1 MFHISSLPRIL
12 IITISAA
19 AVTLALRAQDVPT
32 DMPHARAR
40 AMFPEELYLNAQSQ
54 LPASLDAIRPPTTA
68 GAPFNVVYGWFPYWT
83 SSSATTTMRSN
94 LLTHIAWFS
103 VGVDTA
109 TGALGS
115 LETWKNTQVVTWAR
129 SKGLKV
135 HLTITCFGSSELRA
149 LLGSDARRARC
160 IAEIA
165 AAVNLRQAD
174 GVNIDFESLPSSQ
187 RANMVSFMQGLRRAL
202 PLKELTMATP
212 SVDWNKSWD
221 LAALSSICD
230 FLILMGYDYYWSG
243 SSTAGPVAP
252 LRGETYN
259 VSKSIDAHLNA
270 GVDPSRLVVAV
281 PLYGRTWTVSTTARK
296 ADVISGTTSATPTFS
311 SSQTLQGFGSR
322 THDEATSVSWFND
335 QDGTTIKQT
344 WIDDSLSLDAK
355 YRHIKSKGLRGVGFW
370 ALGYDGGRSSM
381 WDGLQSMT
389 TSTCIR
395 DGAAE
400 VTVAADDQQVEIFTL
415 LGQRVFSGA
424 RRDVPSARLPSG
436 VYLEFDGRRSV
447 IIQR

>member
-1 MFHISSLPRIL
+1 MTLLTYTTRRIL
-12 IITISAA
+12 L
-19 AVTLALRAQDVPT
+19 VLALVATLTVSRSQDVPT
-32 DMPHARAR
+32 DMPHAHAR
-40 AMFPEELYLNAQSQ
+40 EMFPEALYLNAQSQ
-54 LPASLDAIRPPTTA
+54 LPTSFDAIRPTTTT
-68 GAPFNVVYGWFPYWT
+68 GAPFNVVYGWYPYWT
-83 SSSATTTMRSN
+83 SSSATTTMRPN

-115 LETWKNTQVVTWAR
+115 LDAWKNTQVVTWAK

-135 HLTITCFGSSELRA
+135 HLTITCFGSTELRA

-160 IAEIA
+160 IAEIT

-174 GVNIDFESLPSSQ
+174 GVNIDFEGLPSSQ
-187 RANMVSFMQGLRRAL
+187 RASMVSFMQALRKAM

-212 SVDWNKSWD
+212 SVDWSKSWD
-221 LAALSSICD
+221 LATLSTICD

-252 LRGETYN
+252 LRGETYT
-259 VSKSIDAHLNA
+259 VAKSIDAHLNA

-296 ADVISGTTSATPTFS
+296 ADVISGTTSATPTYS
-311 SSQTLQGFGSR
+311 SSHTLQGFSLR
-322 THDEATSVSWFND
+322 THDEATAVSWFNN
-335 QDGTTIKQT
+335 QDGAIVKQT
-344 WIDDSLSLDAK
+344 WIDDSLSLEAK
-355 YRHIKSKGLRGVGFW
+355 YRHIKDRGLRGVGFW

-395 DGAAE
+395 GDAAE
-400 VTVAADDQQVEIFTL
+400 VASAADDQQVEIFTL
-415 LGQRVFSGA
+415 LGQRVFAGA
-424 RRDVPSARLPSG
+424 RRDMPSARLPSG
-436 VYLEFDGRRSV
+436 CYLEFDGRRSV